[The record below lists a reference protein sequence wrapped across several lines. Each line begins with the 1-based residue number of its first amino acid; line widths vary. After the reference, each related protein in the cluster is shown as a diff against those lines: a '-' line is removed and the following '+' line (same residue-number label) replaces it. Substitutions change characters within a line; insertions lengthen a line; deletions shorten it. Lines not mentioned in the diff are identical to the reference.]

1 MDRRARQRQQVTA
14 EIVDAA
20 EQVVLEADLEGL
32 TVHAVAS
39 AMGMTPG
46 ALYRYFPSRDAVV
59 AAVQARVV
67 QQLAETLEV
76 AVGEQQEPLARL
88 FAAAEATLRF
98 ARQHPRRY
106 GLLSRM
112 LAVPRPLVGEE
123 EAGVVLPAA
132 LGAAAR
138 VEGLFA
144 QARAAGVL
152 SAGDD
157 RARLGAWWAAV
168 HGAIQ
173 LHKLGRFVEQAQAE
187 RIAQTALI
195 AMAQGWGAS
204 AEAAARAAEET
215 LGRPR

>member
-1 MDRRARQRQQVTA
+1 MDRRTRQRQQTAA

-32 TVHAVAS
+32 TVQAVAS
-39 AMGMTPG
+39 ALGMTPG

-67 QQLAETLEV
+67 EQLAQALEQAVSEVETPLE
-76 AVGEQQEPLARL
+76 RL

-98 ARQHPRRY
+98 ARQQPRRY

-112 LAVPRPLVGEE
+112 LAVPRPLVGEA
-123 EAGVVLPAA
+123 EAARVLPGA
-132 LGAAAR
+132 LAAAAR

-144 QARAAGVL
+144 EARRQGVL
-152 SAGDD
+152 REGDD
-157 RARLGAWWAAV
+157 RVRLGAWWAAV

-173 LHKLGRFVEQAQAE
+173 LAKLGRFVEQAAAE
-187 RIAQTALI
+187 PIAREALA
-195 AMAQGWGAS
+195 AMAQGWGAP
-204 AEAAARAAEET
+204 AETVGRAVHNT
-215 LGRPR
+215 FGRPR